1 MQHHRFLKQHH
12 RFLKIKAKI
21 LHRNTNDVRIL
32 FEQDLAF
39 KIIQDIKQLRQN
51 SFWVTISA
59 QVFQE
64 FVVLSLVFVFVVSG
78 CRRYCRRYCGVLL
91 LFVVLPLLLRLLV
104 LVIVFVLHF
113 VLVVV
118 FCC

>member
-1 MQHHRFLKQHH
+1 MKT
-12 RFLKIKAKI
+12 KGKI
-21 LHRNTNDVRIL
+21 LHRSSSTNDVRIL

-39 KIIQDIKQLRQN
+39 KIIQDIEQLRQN
-51 SFWVTISA
+51 SFWVATSA

-64 FVVLSLVFVFVVSG
+64 FAVLSLVFVLVLVVVVVVVVGG
-78 CRRYCRRYCGVLL
+78 CRPCRRRYCGVLL

>member
-1 MQHHRFLKQHH
+1 MKT
-12 RFLKIKAKI
+12 KGKI
-21 LHRNTNDVRIL
+21 LHRSTNDVRIL

-39 KIIQDIKQLRQN
+39 KIIQDIEQLRQN
-51 SFWVTISA
+51 SFWVAASA

-64 FVVLSLVFVFVVSG
+64 LAVLSLVFVLVVNVVVG
-78 CRRYCRRYCGVLL
+78 VVPCRRRHCGVLL